1 VTILRAVQACYL
13 VPQQDID
20 HNFPADAATAL
31 PAAVTLEHMFLL
43 EHIFPLE
50 PGPEDIHFGHNLDL
64 VDSVWPY
71 ASSAETTS
79 AQRPGLCQRLAQ

>member
-1 VTILRAVQACYL
+1 

-20 HNFPADAATAL
+20 HNYPVGVATAL

-43 EHIFPLE
+43 EHTSPLE
-50 PGPEDIHFGHNLDL
+50 PDPEDMHLARNLDL
-64 VDSVWPY
+64 VDSAWPY

-79 AQRPGLCQRLAQ
+79 AQRPGLCQRLAR